1 MAAFDQQLTDACQS
15 IVAHVVFDCVSLGT
29 SFMDAIRTQV
39 DLMLGFTYFREHTA
53 EWRLVNS
60 TGDGFR
66 LRAEIVKYQCEM
78 EPGRGGFKDRL
89 GIMDQVCKPTLEE

>member
-1 MAAFDQQLTDACQS
+1 
-15 IVAHVVFDCVSLGT
+15 
-29 SFMDAIRTQV
+29 
-39 DLMLGFTYFREHTA
+39 MLGFTYFREHPA

-66 LRAEIVKYQCEM
+66 LRAEIVKYQCEI

-89 GIMDQVCKPTLEE
+89 GIMDQVCKPTLGVLPDALGPSPWTICEYGAQNWDYP